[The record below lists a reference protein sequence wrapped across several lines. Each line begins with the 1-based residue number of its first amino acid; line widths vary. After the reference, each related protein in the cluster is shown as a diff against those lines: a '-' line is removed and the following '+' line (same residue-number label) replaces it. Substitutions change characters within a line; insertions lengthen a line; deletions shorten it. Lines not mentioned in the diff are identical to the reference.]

1 MFVTTFSIVSAQHNN
16 FDITVSLQICL
27 NKKRTYLSFLKV
39 KCTSCNYIIIVQEKL
54 LIIIIQIQNA
64 KTLTTSEESAKY

>member
-1 MFVTTFSIVSAQHNN
+1 MFVTTFYIVWAQHNN

-27 NKKRTYLSFLKV
+27 NKKRTYLSFLKM
-39 KCTSCNYIIIVQEKL
+39 KFTSCNYIIIVQEKL